1 MTDSKA
7 PRDAEAPAADARDET
22 RAEEMKTE
30 AAAELRA
37 EVERARAERDELQ
50 KQYDELYDKHLRAR
64 ADFDN
69 LRKRLLR
76 ERAEEAERAQAEL
89 LLEILDP
96 LDDLSRAIAADAT
109 APEARSVLEGVRLV
123 QEKLTGALA
132 RLGLEVIEAEG
143 ERFDPERHEAVL
155 TVPAETPEEDGR
167 IVQALTRG
175 YRFGDRLLRPAQVQ
189 VKRYEPDAG
198 RPDGGPAS

>member
-50 KQYDELYDKHLRAR
+50 KQYDELYDKHLRAH

-96 LDDLSRAIAADAT
+96 LDDLTRAIAADAT